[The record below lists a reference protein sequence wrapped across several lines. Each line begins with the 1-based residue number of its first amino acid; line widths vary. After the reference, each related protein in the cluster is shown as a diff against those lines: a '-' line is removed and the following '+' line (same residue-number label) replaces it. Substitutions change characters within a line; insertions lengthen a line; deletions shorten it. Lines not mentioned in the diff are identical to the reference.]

1 MRVILKAID
10 LYLSHPLISDTIVCL
25 LVFLGLHYYAGRL
38 PIASDNLNGIQSSL
52 ASTAVSLAGFII
64 AALTIIVTF
73 KANIQAKKVD
83 ESVNGMELL
92 FNSDNYGRIVHV
104 FQFAIIELVTGFAVM
119 HAAMFITDMFSP
131 RHNLL
136 LAAAVLTIII
146 LSLSRCLYVLFNVLT
161 LDANPLNNS

>member
-1 MRVILKAID
+1 MRVILRAID
-10 LYLSHPLISDTIVCL
+10 FYLAHPLIGDAFVCVL
-25 LVFLGLHYYAGRL
+25 GLLGLHYYAVKL

-73 KANIQAKKVD
+73 KANIQAKNID
-83 ESVNGMELL
+83 NSVNGMELL

-104 FQFAIIELVTGFAVM
+104 FQFAIVELVAAFAVM
-119 HAAMFITDMFSP
+119 HAAMFVTEMFSP

-136 LAAAVLTIII
+136 LAVVVLTLII
-146 LSLSRCLYVLFNVLT
+146 LSLARCLYVLFNVLT
-161 LDANPLNNS
+161 LDANPLNKS

>member
-1 MRVILKAID
+1 MSVILRAID
-10 LYLSHPLISDTIVCL
+10 SYLAHPLIGDAIICILGV
-25 LVFLGLHYYAGRL
+25 LGLHHYADML
-38 PIASDNLNGIQSSL
+38 PIATDNLNGIQSSL

-73 KANIQAKKVD
+73 KANIEAKKIND
-83 ESVNGMELL
+83 STNGMELL

-104 FQFAIIELVTGFAVM
+104 FQFAIIELVAAFAVM
-119 HAAMFITDMFSP
+119 HAAMFVTGLFSP

-136 LAAAVLTIII
+136 LAGVVLTLII

-161 LDANPLNNS
+161 LDANPLNKA